1 VNGFGDERRG
11 SELAHGTVDGELEL
25 LTLQEAADRLRVHY
39 MTAYRWVRRGE
50 LPAFKAGGR
59 LRVRGGDLDRFLAD
73 REVDVT
79 SPARAPRRTEWPT
92 HVDRL
97 TQYLLTG
104 GSVEANGLI
113 RKVVADGAPVG
124 EVYISLLAPALHR
137 VGEEWAAGRIVVGVE
152 HRATEI
158 AQAIM
163 ARLSE
168 SFRRRGPSRGVAV
181 TLAMP
186 GDEHR
191 LGSGMA
197 ADFLRGGGYE
207 VHHLGT
213 QVTIDDLR
221 LFLRVAPADVVAVSI
236 TTEPADVK
244 VLTALVDAVRTECP
258 DAFVVAGGQGA
269 RKDTVESAGAIPVDN
284 LTELVPRVEALVSA

>member
-1 VNGFGDERRG
+1 MAER
-11 SELAHGTVDGELEL
+11 APDGESEL

-59 LRVRGGDLDRFLAD
+59 LRVRGADLDRFLAA
-73 REVDVT
+73 REVDVA
-79 SPARAPRRTEWPT
+79 SPAIAPRRTDWPT
-92 HVDRL
+92 HVNRL
-97 TQYLLTG
+97 TALLLD
-104 GSVEANGLI
+104 GSAVEANGLV

-158 AQAIM
+158 AQQMM

-168 SFRRRGPSRGVAV
+168 NFRRRGPSRGTAV
-181 TLAMP
+181 TLTMP

-191 LGSGMA
+191 LASAMV
-197 ADFLRGGGYE
+197 ADFLRGAGYE
-207 VHHLGT
+207 VHHLGN
-213 QVTIDDLR
+213 QVTIDDLQ
-221 LFLRVAPADVVAVSI
+221 LFLQVVPADLVAVSV
-236 TTEPADVK
+236 TTHDADPA
-244 VLTALVDAVRTECP
+244 VLAALVDAVHAERP
-258 DAFVVAGGQGA
+258 DTLVLVGGQGA
-269 RKDTVESAGAIPVDN
+269 RPELTAAADAVHVSTLAGLPAR
-284 LTELVPRVEALVSA
+284 LEELVT

>member
-1 VNGFGDERRG
+1 MPK
-11 SELAHGTVDGELEL
+11 GTADGESEL

-59 LRVRGGDLDRFLAD
+59 LRVRGHDLARFLSE
-73 REVDVT
+73 REVDIT
-79 SPARAPRRTEWPT
+79 SPAPAPRRTDWPT

-97 TQYLLTG
+97 TQHLLDG
-104 GSVEANGLI
+104 SSVEANGLV

-137 VGEEWAAGRIVVGVE
+137 VGEAWAAGRIVVGVE

-158 AQAIM
+158 AQLIM

-168 SFRRRGPSRGVAV
+168 SFRRRGPSRGTAV

-191 LGSGMA
+191 LGSGMV
-197 ADFLRGGGYE
+197 ADFLRSGGYD
-207 VHHLGT
+207 VHHLGN
-213 QVTIDDLR
+213 QVTIDDLA
-221 LFLRVAPADVVAVSI
+221 LFLRVVPADVVAVSA
-236 TTEPADVK
+236 TYDGLNPR
-244 VLTALVDAVRTECP
+244 VLAALVRAVRKERHH
-258 DAFVVAGGQGA
+258 ALVVIGGQGA
-269 RKDTVESAGAIPVDN
+269 HKDLIEACGAVHADS
-284 LTELVPRVEALVSA
+284 LTGLLSLLDARVRA

>member
-1 VNGFGDERRG
+1 MP
-11 SELAHGTVDGELEL
+11 SGTTDGELEL

-59 LRVRGGDLDRFLAD
+59 LRVRGGDLDRFLED

-79 SPARAPRRTEWPT
+79 SPARAPRRTEWPI

-97 TQYLLTG
+97 TKHLLDG
-104 GSVEANGLI
+104 AAVEANGLV

-137 VGEEWAAGRIVVGVE
+137 VGEEWAAGHIVVGVE

-168 SFRRRGPSRGVAV
+168 SFRRRGPSRGTAV
-181 TLAMP
+181 TLVMP

-191 LGSGMA
+191 LGSGMV
-197 ADFLRGGGYE
+197 ADFLRSGGYD
-207 VHHLGT
+207 VHHLGN

-221 LFLRVAPADVVAVSI
+221 LFLQVVPADVVAVSV
-236 TTEPADVK
+236 TTDRLDARA
-244 VLTALVDAVRTECP
+244 LAALVDAVHRERRQ
-258 DAFVVAGGQGA
+258 AVILVGGQGA
-269 RKDTVESAGAIPVDN
+269 RPELIETVGGVYVES
-284 LTELVPRVEALVSA
+284 LTELVGRLDSLISA